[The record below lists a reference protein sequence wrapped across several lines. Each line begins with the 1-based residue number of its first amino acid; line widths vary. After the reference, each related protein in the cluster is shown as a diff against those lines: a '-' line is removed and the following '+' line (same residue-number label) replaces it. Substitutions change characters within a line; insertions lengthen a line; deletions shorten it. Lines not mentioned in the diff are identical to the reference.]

1 MGYFINIYYIEKY
14 KYIYIWYMI
23 YIYKLIYVDFVLH
36 IFESG
41 FGRLGFCLSW
51 GPGFR
56 GLAGHEERISS
67 TQAIGRDPKRRVASW
82 PWKSTRGNAH
92 ERLFFFEKKNI

>member
-14 KYIYIWYMI
+14 KYIYMNDD
-23 YIYKLIYVDFVLH
+23 IYKWIYVDFVLH